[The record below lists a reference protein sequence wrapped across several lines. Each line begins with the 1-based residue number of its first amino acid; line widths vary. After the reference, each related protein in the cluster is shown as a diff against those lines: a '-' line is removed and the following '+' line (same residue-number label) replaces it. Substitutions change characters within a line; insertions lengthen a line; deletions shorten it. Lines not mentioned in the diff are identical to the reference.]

1 MKVDPKNLAANFLT
15 VLAVPFVVLLVLVL
29 ELLKALPISWLR
41 QAARRFRFEEKLEPK
56 PPTTKETFAPSRSWQ
71 QAMGD
76 EIQFWDIAN
85 RQDRQRD
92 LEEQDLPKARSRH
105 PDPMELKEDDP

>member
-1 MKVDPKNLAANFLT
+1 MRVNPKNLAANFLT

-41 QAARRFRFEEKLEPK
+41 QAARRLEAKLRAK
-56 PPTTKETFAPSRSWQ
+56 PTTKETFAPSRSWQ

-76 EIQFWDIAN
+76 EIEFWKMS
-85 RQDRQRD
+85 DRQERQRR
-92 LEEQDLPKARSRH
+92 LEGRDLPKARTRH

>member
-41 QAARRFRFEEKLEPK
+41 QAARRFEAKLGAK
-56 PPTTKETFAPSRSWQ
+56 PTAKETFAPSRSWQ
-71 QAMGD
+71 KAMGD

-85 RQDRQRD
+85 RQERQRR
-92 LEEQDLPKARSRH
+92 LEGRDLPQARTRH
-105 PDPMELKEDDP
+105 PGPMELKEDDR